1 MAGLGAGTAG
11 VQILIDFIL
20 ILDNSSYRLL
30 ALA

>member
-1 MAGLGAGTAG
+1 MASLGARTAG
-11 VQILIDFIL
+11 VRILIDFIL